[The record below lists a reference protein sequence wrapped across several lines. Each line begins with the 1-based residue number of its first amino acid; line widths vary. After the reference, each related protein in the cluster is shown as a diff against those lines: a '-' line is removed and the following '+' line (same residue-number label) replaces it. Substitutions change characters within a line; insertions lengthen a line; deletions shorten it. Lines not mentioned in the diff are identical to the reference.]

1 VRLAEAYR
9 NTGRPELETE
19 TLRRLAGVHPDY
31 PMVHI
36 LTARAM
42 MTMAPVDYPAV
53 LAQVAQAEKS
63 TPDDPDIFYIR
74 GKVFV
79 AMNRHQEAI
88 TALRR
93 AIALRPMEPGP
104 YYQLGMTYRKLGETD
119 LARQIL
125 DRMQYLKQTTITP
138 ER

>member
-9 NTGRPELETE
+9 NTSLPELETE

-31 PMVHI
+31 PMVHV

-42 MTMAPVDYPAV
+42 MTMDPVDYPAV
-53 LAQVAQAEKS
+53 RAQLAHAEKS
-63 TPDDPDIFYIR
+63 TPSDPDIFYIR

-79 AMNRHQEAI
+79 AMNRYQEPI
-88 TALRR
+88 TAFRR
-93 AIALRPMEPGP
+93 AIALGPMEPCP
-104 YYQLGMTYRKLGETD
+104 YYQLGMTYRRLRETD

-125 DRMQYLKQTTITP
+125 DRMQYLN
-138 ER
+138 